1 MNFQDLPIAALIQ
14 GYHPVGGQLQCN
26 YCTAR
31 FSEPEAVIT
40 HLNAT
45 HGGALDALLT
55 ADTKYNTLTETQ
67 IRLLQAFSLKQKNQA
82 IADQLGVSASTIRH
96 QKFTF
101 REKAKQA
108 RLYLAQYQAV
118 FGDEPTKDYLP
129 IPPMA
134 TDNDDRFRITE
145 TEYADTTQ
153 KYFTFTDAGIVLTR
167 LPKGQKKIITLLY
180 RIADEFSFNTKYPQH
195 EVDTKLKAI
204 YFDYGIIKRYLIDYG
219 FLARTTDN
227 RTYWRIF

>member
-1 MNFQDLPIAALIQ
+1 MDFPNLNIDELVQ
-14 GYHPVGGQLQCN
+14 GYHQSGPQMQCN
-26 YCTAR
+26 YCSATFTDAA
-31 FSEPEAVIT
+31 EMAA
-40 HLNAT
+40 HLET
-45 HGGALDALLT
+45 IHDGALTALLT
-55 ADTKYNTLTETQ
+55 ADTKYNTLTDNQ
-67 IRLLQAFSLKQKNQA
+67 SKLLQAFSRKQKDQT
-82 IADQLGVSASTIRH
+82 IADQLEVSASTIRH

-108 RLYLAQYQAV
+108 RFYLAQYQAV
-118 FGDEPTKDYLP
+118 FGVQSTEDYLP

-145 TEYADTTQ
+145 TEYAKTTQ
-153 KYFTFTDAGIVLTR
+153 KYFEFTDGGLVLTR

-180 RIADEFSFNTKYPQH
+180 RISDEFTFNTKYAQPD
-195 EVDTKLKAI
+195 VDAKLKAI